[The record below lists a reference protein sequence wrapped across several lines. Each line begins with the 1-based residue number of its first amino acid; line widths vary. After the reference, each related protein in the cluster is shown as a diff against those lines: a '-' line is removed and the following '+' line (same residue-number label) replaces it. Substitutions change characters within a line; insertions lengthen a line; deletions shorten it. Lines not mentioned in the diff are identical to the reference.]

1 MAKLMNNV
9 IEKLTSKFDVE
20 IEVINKKSP
29 ITWNISGNDKD
40 MIIEYL
46 SPLIKTT
53 THDETSS
60 KIELVES
67 GLLILKRSL

>member
-20 IEVINKKSP
+20 IKVLSKKSP
-29 ITWNISGNDKD
+29 ITWSISGNEKD

-46 SPLIKTT
+46 SPLIKNTE
-53 THDETSS
+53 HNETES
-60 KIELVES
+60 KVELVES